1 MDWNLTDVFLCKVFV
16 LKCAFSDLCFVNFHY
31 PMNKSLLP
39 YNLAIF
45 YFRWCKI
52 NNCLRTHKI
61 IFKEK
66 VFFKCYFDEY
76 QPSQIFNVRNGRFS
90 VSETGGLSCF
100 KHKNGR
106 FIITFLQYASISVLF
121 LTLWFLKTLHQW
133 NISRQDSILLQIL
146 DSRQFCV
153 CFSKSKTYD
162 FEEKSLTK
170 QRTESVTL

>member
-1 MDWNLTDVFLCKVFV
+1 
-16 LKCAFSDLCFVNFHY
+16 
-31 PMNKSLLP
+31 MNKSLLP

-76 QPSQIFNVRNGRFS
+76 QPSRIFNARNGGFS

-100 KHKNGR
+100 KHNNR
-106 FIITFLQYASISVLF
+106 RSVIIILQYASILVVF

-153 CFSKSKTYD
+153 CFSKSKTYN
-162 FEEKSLTK
+162 FEEKPLTK